1 MTDAEYRALLRQ
13 DPNAAHRALFDA
25 YCGYVYAIVYRRL
38 HAVAGARDI
47 EECVSD
53 VFADVF
59 FGYHADSAH
68 AGDLRGFIGAVAGR
82 RAVDAYRRCARV
94 QSRSIPMEAL
104 AEQASGE
111 NIPAQAEAAERSR
124 ILLECIE
131 ALGEPDASIVLQRY
145 YYGIPAADIAAAW
158 KLTPAAVRMR
168 CSRAMKRLRSALA
181 DRGITGTEG

>member
-1 MTDAEYRALLRQ
+1 MNDAELRT
-13 DPNAAHRALFDA
+13 LIEA
-25 YCGYVYAIVYRRL
+25 YSSYVYTIVWSCL
-38 HAVAGARDI
+38 HGAGTREDAD
-47 EECVSD
+47 ECVSD

-59 FGYHADSAH
+59 FGYHAESAH

-168 CSRAMKRLRSALA
+168 CSRAMKRLRTALA